1 MADNYSSGNYFLYL
15 DLCKHLFISSGDLG
29 TYTAAGSDCDLDCV
43 PSWLAH
49 VFQVQGFV
57 GGLIV
62 TPLDGQRCG
71 VYADL
76 DRRRPVGVHL
86 TVFVVVALELQLQ
99 VRSARRKNVN

>member
-1 MADNYSSGNYFLYL
+1 M
-15 DLCKHLFISSGDLG
+15 CTH
-29 TYTAAGSDCDLDCV
+29 TAAGSDCDLDRV
-43 PSWLAH
+43 PPWLAY

-62 TPLDGQRCG
+62 APLNGERCG

-86 TVFVVVALELQLQ
+86 TVFMVVALKLQLQ
-99 VRSARRKNVN
+99 VRSAQTREEKT